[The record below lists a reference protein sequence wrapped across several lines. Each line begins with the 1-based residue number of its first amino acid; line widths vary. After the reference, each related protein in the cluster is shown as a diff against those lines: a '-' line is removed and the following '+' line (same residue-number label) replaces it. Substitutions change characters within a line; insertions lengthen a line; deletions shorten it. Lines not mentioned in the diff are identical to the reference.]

1 LALLA
6 NVLLDE
12 VDRESERR
20 DHCFARCADDAN
32 VYVRSQG
39 AGERVMTL
47 LRRLYDKSHLV
58 VNESKSVVGS
68 VFGRKFLGYS
78 LWMGR
83 GKVVK
88 LEVGD
93 TPLATFKQ
101 PIRELTGRSGG
112 RSMVWIVDKL
122 RTYMFG
128 SLRLRTLTDWE
139 CHACRGLNY
148 LNRLVRTRVPGDVAG
163 AG

>member
-1 LALLA
+1 LLGGDNLDENQQSGDMKWHEGRPQGGPLLALLA

-122 RTYMFG
+122 RTPCLAPYDCV
-128 SLRLRTLTDWE
+128 L
-139 CHACRGLNY
+139 
-148 LNRLVRTRVPGDVAG
+148 
-163 AG
+163 